1 MRILVVEDDP
11 VMGRI
16 LEQGLDEAGFSVDL
30 VTSGEEAIAAALTTP
45 FDAIS
50 LDLMIPGEDGFVVC
64 NRLRRRRIETPVLML
79 TARDAVGDRV
89 RGLESGADDYL
100 VKPFAF
106 EEYIAR
112 LRALTRRHLAERSA
126 IMEAAGI
133 SLDTRSRTASVG
145 GKPLPLTAKEFAIL
159 ECFMHNPGRL
169 LDQEQIAQH
178 AWNYELDS
186 ESNLV
191 EVYVGRLRRKLVG
204 AGIADPISTVRH
216 AGYRF
221 QPQL

>member
-50 LDLMIPGEDGFVVC
+50 LDLMIPGEDGLEVC

-126 IMEAAGI
+126 IMEVAGI

-178 AWNYELDS
+178 AWNYELDT

-221 QPQL
+221 QPQR

>member
-11 VMGRI
+11 VMGRV

-50 LDLMIPGEDGFVVC
+50 LDLMIPGEDGFEVC

-100 VKPFAF
+100 VKPLAF

-112 LRALTRRHLAERSA
+112 LRALTRRHLAGRSA

-133 SLDTRSRTASVG
+133 SLDTRRRTASVG
-145 GKPLPLTAKEFAIL
+145 GTPLPLTAKEFAIL

-178 AWNYELDS
+178 AWNYE
-186 ESNLV
+186 
-191 EVYVGRLRRKLVG
+191 
-204 AGIADPISTVRH
+204 
-216 AGYRF
+216 
-221 QPQL
+221 

>member
-50 LDLMIPGEDGFVVC
+50 LDLMIPGENGFDVC

-106 EEYIAR
+106 EEYVAR

-126 IMEAAGI
+126 IMEVAGI
-133 SLDTRSRTASVG
+133 SLDTRGRTASVRS
-145 GKPLPLTAKEFAIL
+145 KPLPLTAKEFAIL

-221 QPQL
+221 QPQR

>member
-126 IMEAAGI
+126 IMEVAGI
-133 SLDTRSRTASVG
+133 SLDTRRRSASVG
-145 GKPLPLTAKEFAIL
+145 GKLLPLTAKEFAIL

-178 AWNYELDS
+178 AWNYELDT

-221 QPQL
+221 QPQR

>member
-11 VMGRI
+11 VMGRV

-204 AGIADPISTVRH
+204 AGIGDPISTVRH

-221 QPQL
+221 QPQR

>member
-50 LDLMIPGEDGFVVC
+50 LDLMIPGEDGFEVC

-126 IMEAAGI
+126 IMEVAGI
-133 SLDTRSRTASVG
+133 SLDTRRRSASVG

-169 LDQEQIAQH
+169 LDHEQIAQH

-221 QPQL
+221 QPQR

>member
-11 VMGRI
+11 VMGRV

-50 LDLMIPGEDGFVVC
+50 LDLMIPGEDGFEVC

-126 IMEAAGI
+126 IMEVAGI
-133 SLDTRSRTASVG
+133 SLDTRRRSASVG

-178 AWNYELDS
+178 AWNYELDT

-221 QPQL
+221 QPQR

>member
-50 LDLMIPGEDGFVVC
+50 LDLMIPGEDGFEVC

-112 LRALTRRHLAERSA
+112 LRALTRRHLAERAA

-221 QPQL
+221 QPQR

>member
-50 LDLMIPGEDGFVVC
+50 LDLMIPGENGFDVC

-106 EEYIAR
+106 EEYVAR

-126 IMEAAGI
+126 IMEVAGI
-133 SLDTRSRTASVG
+133 SLDTRGRTASVG
-145 GKPLPLTAKEFAIL
+145 SKPLPLTAKEFAIL

-221 QPQL
+221 QPQR

>member
-50 LDLMIPGEDGFVVC
+50 LDLMIPGEDGLEVC

-126 IMEAAGI
+126 IMEVAGI
-133 SLDTRSRTASVG
+133 SLDTRNRTASVG

-178 AWNYELDS
+178 AWNYELDT

-221 QPQL
+221 QPQR

>member
-1 MRILVVEDDP
+1 MRILVVEDDS
-11 VMGRI
+11 VLGRI

-30 VTSGEEAIAAALTTP
+30 VISGQEAFAAAVTTP

-50 LDLMIPGEDGFVVC
+50 LDLMIPGEDGFAVC
-64 NRLRRRRIETPVLML
+64 AGLRRRKIKTPILML

-89 RGLESGADDYL
+89 RGLETGADDYL

-106 EEYIAR
+106 EEYVAR
-112 LRALTRRHLAERSA
+112 IRALTRRHLAERSA
-126 IMEAAGI
+126 IIEFAGI
-133 SLDTRSRTASVG
+133 RLDTSARTASVG
-145 GKPLPLTAKEFAIL
+145 STPLPLTAKELAIL

-169 LDQEQIAQH
+169 LDKEQIAQH

-191 EVYVGRLRRKLVG
+191 EVYVGRLRRKLVA
-204 AGIADPISTVRH
+204 AGVADPISTMRH

-221 QPQL
+221 EPQA